1 VRPTAW
7 SPGPPGYLLRV
18 APGELDAARFAVL
31 TGQAETTL
39 AAGQPEVA
47 AQQLDEALS
56 LWHGTRWPAWTW
68 RRSPGPRRPGWQAI
82 RCAAALQDT
91 AAAHGIE
98 VRAGI
103 HTGEVDLAGN
113 GIAGT
118 SVHIAD
124 EVAALAQPAEIL
136 VSRTV
141 KDLVAGSSIGFI
153 SRGRHRLGGLPDGWP
168 LFAVTRI

>member
-1 VRPTAW
+1 M
-7 SPGPPGYLLRV
+7 LRDGQPDAFQAASGQHV
-18 APGELDAARFAVL
+18 VGHRGRLISSDAGSTVAIFDAPG
-31 TGQAETTL
+31 
-39 AAGQPEVA
+39 
-47 AQQLDEALS
+47 
-56 LWHGTRWPAWTW
+56 
-68 RRSPGPRRPGWQAI
+68 QAI
-82 RCAAALQDT
+82 SCAAALRDT

-153 SRGRHRLGGLPDGWP
+153 SRGRHRLGGLPDEWP

>member
-1 VRPTAW
+1 VA
-7 SPGPPGYLLRV
+7 LR
-18 APGELDAARFAVL
+18 
-31 TGQAETTL
+31 
-39 AAGQPEVA
+39 
-47 AQQLDEALS
+47 
-56 LWHGTRWPAWTW
+56 
-68 RRSPGPRRPGWQAI
+68 
-82 RCAAALQDT
+82 DT

-124 EVAALAQPAEIL
+124 EIAALAQPTEIL

-141 KDLVAGSSIGFI
+141 KDLTAGSSVGFT
-153 SRGRHRLGGLPDGWP
+153 SRGRHQLGGLPDEWP
-168 LFAVTRI
+168 LFAVSRI